1 MVPTL
6 VQAVRRSLPV
16 AILVSAFASPVDAQF
31 WEKKD
36 WRQWSKSEC
45 QKMLTDSPWARKF
58 ENLIVVQDARGM
70 RSRIAGAEG
79 QPERESTPTL
89 TYFAQLRSALPIR
102 QAVVRSMMIQ
112 VKYDKMSE
120 AEKKSFDQ
128 QAEAYINQSFADRV
142 VVHIVYDANVTTYRK
157 QVDDM
162 WRSGRPNLL
171 TDVYLVPPRGERL
184 EVARFIPPEGGTPEF
199 ELIFPK
205 GVNGEPVVTENDKEF
220 SVEIPPTSIT
230 VNAPVSFN
238 EKRILFEFDVRKMK
252 YRGTFEY

>member
-1 MVPTL
+1 MLPTL
-6 VQAVRRSLPV
+6 VQAVRRSLPLL
-16 AILVSAFASPVDAQF
+16 ILSALFISPTSAQF

-36 WRQWSKSEC
+36 WRQWSESEC
-45 QKMLTDSPWARKF
+45 KKMLSDSPWARKF
-58 ENLIVVQDARGM
+58 DNLIVVQDARGM
-70 RSRIAGAEG
+70 GSRMAGATG

-89 TYFAQLRSALPIR
+89 TYIAQLRSALPIR
-102 QAVVRSMMIQ
+102 QAVVRTMMFQ
-112 VKYDKMSE
+112 LKYDKMSD

-128 QAEAYINQSFADRV
+128 QAEAYINQSFDDRV
-142 VVHIVYDANVTTYRK
+142 VVHIIYDANVTNYRK

-171 TDVYLVPPRGERL
+171 TSVFLNPPRGDRL
-184 EVARFIPPEGGTPEF
+184 EPVRFIPPEGGIPEF

-205 GVNGEPVVTENDKEF
+205 GVNGEPIVTENDKEF